1 MAGETKALPQPT
13 PVSAPYWQAA
23 REGRLVVQRCT
34 ACGHLQLY
42 PRSLCTR
49 CSGERLEW
57 LDVSGRGR
65 VKTFTVIRRAVSAA
79 YEPDVPYVVALIAL
93 DEGPTLMS
101 NVVGCAPEAVRIGA
115 PVRVRFD
122 AWTPEVTLPVF
133 TLES

>member
-23 REGRLVVQRCT
+23 REGRLVVQRCD

-49 CSGERLEW
+49 CSGERLGW
-57 LDVSGRGR
+57 QDASGRGR
-65 VKTFTVIRRAVSAA
+65 VKSFTVIRRAVSAA

-101 NVVGCAPEAVRIGA
+101 NVVGCPPEAVRIGA

-122 AWTPEVTLPVF
+122 AWTPEVTIPVF

>member
-49 CSGERLEW
+49 CSGERLDW
-57 LDVSGRGR
+57 LEASGRGR
-65 VKTFTVIRRAVSAA
+65 VRTFTVIRRAVSAA